1 MPRTRT
7 PEDKLAELEKKQEQI
22 KAQIQKQK
30 AQLRERERKEDTRR
44 KIIVGA
50 LALEHMAY
58 DDQFA
63 ATIIKLISRHTKP
76 ADKELFSEWLGEV
89 PANSEVPSVTAEFS
103 S

>member
-1 MPRTRT
+1 
-7 PEDKLAELEKKQEQI
+7 
-22 KAQIQKQK
+22 
-30 AQLRERERKEDTRR
+30 
-44 KIIVGA
+44 
-50 LALEHMAY
+50 MAY

-76 ADKELFSEWLGEV
+76 ADKELFSEWLGGEV